1 MPWPRPI
8 LRFHRRGAMPNKHL
22 LLAGNACEGRCA
34 HSIVA
39 RSRNTESLE
48 GADDPSTEGE
58 NPAGLSRTRFY
69 VFVVR
74 CDSREG

>member
-34 HSIVA
+34 HSI
-39 RSRNTESLE
+39 RGPQQEWKSR
-48 GADDPSTEGE
+48 
-58 NPAGLSRTRFY
+58 
-69 VFVVR
+69 
-74 CDSREG
+74 